1 MAKSTVGI
9 DNFSKRELQLKEQIN
24 SLRELQEVDLEIDRI
39 DSAITIGDEGL
50 REQRTAI
57 EKLQASITEYR
68 EKLALGVERRL
79 ALEAEIQE
87 AQALVKD
94 RQNKM
99 MKVQTNREYQ
109 SLLKEIED
117 AKNANRLREEELVRL
132 LEQDEYLRK
141 KDEEQSALLIGE
153 ETALAEQTATR
164 EAETIKLAG
173 KRQKLTKDRESKA
186 KKIKA
191 DLLRK
196 YELIRAKRD
205 GLAMAGVNRGVC
217 YGCYMNV
224 PPQLYNELLREDKMH
239 ICPTCNRLLYHSPD
253 KE

>member
-1 MAKSTVGI
+1 
-9 DNFSKRELQLKEQIN
+9 LKEQIN
-24 SLRELQEVDLEIDRI
+24 NLRELQEVDLEIDRI
-39 DSAITIGDEGL
+39 DAAITTGDEEL
-50 REQRTAI
+50 QEQRVNI
-57 EKLQASITEYR
+57 DKLQGAIAEYR
-68 EKLALGVERRL
+68 EKLSLGAERRQL
-79 ALEAEIQE
+79 LESEIQE
-87 AQALVKD
+87 AQTLIKD

-117 AKNANRLREEELVRL
+117 AKNANRQREEELVRL
-132 LEQDEYLRK
+132 LEQDEYLQK
-141 KDEEQSALLIGE
+141 KDEEQSALLAGE
-153 ETALAEQTATR
+153 ETGLAEQTARR
-164 EAETIKLAG
+164 EAETVKLAAR
-173 KRQKLTKDRESKA
+173 RQKMTKDREAKA
-186 KKIKA
+186 KKVKA
-191 DLLRK
+191 DMLRK

-205 GLAMAGVNRGVC
+205 GLAMAGVNKGVC

>member
-1 MAKSTVGI
+1 M
-9 DNFSKRELQLKEQIN
+9 KEQIN
-24 SLRELQEVDLEIDRI
+24 NLRELQEVDLEIDRI
-39 DSAITIGDEGL
+39 DAAITTGDEELQEL
-50 REQRTAI
+50 RATI
-57 EKLQASITEYR
+57 DTLQGDIAEYR
-68 EKLALGVERRL
+68 EKLASGAERRQL
-79 ALEAEIQE
+79 LESEVQE
-87 AQALVKD
+87 AQALIKD

-117 AKNANRLREEELVRL
+117 AKNANRQREEELVRL
-132 LEQDEYLRK
+132 LEQDEYLQK
-141 KDEEQSALLIGE
+141 KDEEQSTLLVGE
-153 ETALAEQTATR
+153 EAGLAEQTARR
-164 EAETIKLAG
+164 EAETVKLAA
-173 KRQKLTKDRESKA
+173 KRQKMTKEREAKA
-186 KKIKA
+186 KKVKA

-217 YGCYMNV
+217 FGCYMNV

-239 ICPTCNRLLYHSPD
+239 ICPTCNRMLYHSPD

>member
-1 MAKSTVGI
+1 
-9 DNFSKRELQLKEQIN
+9 LQLKEQIN
-24 SLRELQEVDLEIDRI
+24 NLRELQEVDLEIDRI
-39 DSAITIGDEGL
+39 DAAITTGDEEL
-50 REQRTAI
+50 QEQRVNI
-57 EKLQASITEYR
+57 DKLQGAIAEYR
-68 EKLALGVERRL
+68 EKLSLGAERRQL
-79 ALEAEIQE
+79 LESEIQE
-87 AQALVKD
+87 AQTLIKD

-117 AKNANRLREEELVRL
+117 AKNANRQREEELVRL
-132 LEQDEYLRK
+132 LEQDEYLQK
-141 KDEEQSALLIGE
+141 KDEEQSALLAGE
-153 ETALAEQTATR
+153 ETGLAEQTARR
-164 EAETIKLAG
+164 EAETVKLAAR
-173 KRQKLTKDRESKA
+173 RQKMTKDREAKA
-186 KKIKA
+186 KKVKA
-191 DLLRK
+191 DMLRK

-205 GLAMAGVNRGVC
+205 GLAMAGVNKGVC

>member
-1 MAKSTVGI
+1 M
-9 DNFSKRELQLKEQIN
+9 KEQIDN
-24 SLRELQEVDLEIDRI
+24 LRELQEVDLEIDRI
-39 DSAITIGDEGL
+39 DAAITTGDEELQNQREAISLLQSAISGF
-50 REQRTAI
+50 
-57 EKLQASITEYR
+57 R
-68 EKLALGVERRL
+68 EKLALSTERRQQ
-79 ALEAEIQE
+79 LETEIQE
-87 AQALVKD
+87 AQVLIKD

-117 AKNANRLREEELVRL
+117 AKNANRQREEELVRL
-132 LEQDEYLRK
+132 LEQDEYLQK
-141 KDEEQSALLIGE
+141 KDDEQSALLVAE
-153 ETALAEQTATR
+153 ETGLAEQTARR
-164 EAETIKLAG
+164 EAEAVKLAA
-173 KRQKLTKDRESKA
+173 KRQKMAKDRESKG
-186 KKIKA
+186 KKVKA

-196 YELIRAKRD
+196 YELIRAKRN

-239 ICPTCNRLLYHSPD
+239 ICPTCNRMLYHSPD

>member
-1 MAKSTVGI
+1 M
-9 DNFSKRELQLKEQIN
+9 KEQIN
-24 SLRELQEVDLEIDRI
+24 NLRELQEVDLEIDRI
-39 DSAITIGDEGL
+39 DAAITTGDEEL
-50 REQRTAI
+50 QNQREVISLLQGAI
-57 EKLQASITEYR
+57 SEFR
-68 EKLALGVERRL
+68 EKLALSAERRQH
-79 ALEAEIQE
+79 LETEIQE
-87 AQALVKD
+87 AQALIKD

-117 AKNANRLREEELVRL
+117 AKNANRQREEELVRL
-132 LEQDEYLRK
+132 LEQDEYLQK
-141 KDEEQSALLIGE
+141 KDEEQSALLAAE
-153 ETALAEQTATR
+153 ESGLSEQTARR
-164 EAETIKLAG
+164 EAEAVKLAT
-173 KRQKLTKDRESKA
+173 KRQKMTKDRESKA
-186 KKIKA
+186 KKVKT

-239 ICPTCNRLLYHSPD
+239 ICPTCNRMLYHSPD